1 MVLRGRVKSKRSCDG
16 YEIFPEMIMVTFD
29 DSATLEVTNVPSQG
43 HADYGHI
50 VVAFED
56 GRQLQICYRGS
67 CIGPARF

>member
-1 MVLRGRVKSKRSCDG
+1 
-16 YEIFPEMIMVTFD
+16 MIMVTFD

-43 HADYGHI
+43 HADYGRI

-67 CIGPARF
+67 CVGPARL

>member
-1 MVLRGRVKSKRSCDG
+1 M
-16 YEIFPEMIMVTFD
+16 FPEMIMVTFD

-43 HADYGHI
+43 HADKGRI